1 MKKLAFVLIL
11 LMLISIPVNADRE
24 AITDYKAHNMILGV
38 EPWVTF
44 MGHPV
49 TRSDDGYY
57 LITTL
62 EGEMRFTPKDM
73 LIIGVKG
80 EIYPC
85 KIDIFQATY
94 EEVKE

>member
-1 MKKLAFVLIL
+1 MKYRKKPIVI
-11 LMLISIPVNADRE
+11 E
-24 AITDYKAHNMILGV
+24 AITFDEFVKLDKAHNMILGV

-62 EGEMRFTPKDM
+62 EGEMRFTPRDM